1 MPLYFL
7 RLKILRLFKVAK
19 SLFCPQIRH
28 TMFAEFLISMPFI
41 IWDVQPEIVPDSFLP
56 LRWYGL
62 LFAAAFLFGQYFI
75 TKIFQAEGKSE
86 KDVDALTYY
95 MIGATIIGARLG
107 HCLFY
112 QPEIYLKDPI
122 SILKVWEGGLASH
135 GATVGIIFAMWLYSR
150 KRPDQSWL
158 WILDRI
164 VIVVALGGMFIRT
177 GNLMNSEI
185 LGKPGN
191 YPWSMVFV
199 EPFQKIMKA
208 NQGEII
214 EQMAF
219 SKSLAA
225 DTTIDGKIYAPIH
238 LDLVFVRDQMPGTS
252 EQALIHS
259 SIPSMVKA
267 SNGEEEQLY
276 FNPGL
281 AQVKSGFDEKGR
293 KTLQVR
299 MFGLLRHPAM
309 IYEAISCF
317 ILFVLM
323 YQYWK
328 RNVGRVPEGRIF
340 SVFVI
345 VLFTLRFFYEFLKEN
360 QVAFESGLTF
370 NMGQNLSIPLVLVG
384 FYILGR
390 SFRKQEEAPQ

>member
-1 MPLYFL
+1 
-7 RLKILRLFKVAK
+7 
-19 SLFCPQIRH
+19 
-28 TMFAEFLISMPFI
+28 MFAEILTSMPFI
-41 IWDVQPEIVPDSFLP
+41 IWDIQPEIVPDSSIP

-75 TKIFQAEGKSE
+75 TKIFKAEGKSE

-112 QPEIYLKDPI
+112 QPEIYLQDPI

-150 KRPDQSWL
+150 NRPDQSWL

-185 LGKPGN
+185 LGKPGDH
-191 YPWSMVFV
+191 PWSMVFV
-199 EPFQKIMKA
+199 QPFEKTLKTYE
-208 NQGEII
+208 GERI
-214 EQMAF
+214 ETISI
-219 SKSLAA
+219 SKSHAA
-225 DTTIDGKIYAPIH
+225 DTTMDGKVYAPLN
-238 LDLVFVRDQMPGTS
+238 LDLVFVRDRMPGSS
-252 EQALIHS
+252 EQAFLQS
-259 SIPSMVKA
+259 TLPSMVKA
-267 SNGEEEQLY
+267 SNGDEEQLY
-276 FNPGL
+276 YNAGL
-281 AQVKSGFDEKGR
+281 SQIKSGFDEKGR
-293 KTLQVR
+293 TTLHVR
-299 MFGLLRHPAM
+299 IFGLLRHPAM
-309 IYEAISCF
+309 IYEAISCL

-323 YQYWK
+323 YRYWK
-328 RNVGRVPEGRIF
+328 RNVGQVPEGRIF

-384 FYILGR
+384 IFIFVR
-390 SFRKQEEAPQ
+390 SFRKKENNKE

>member
-1 MPLYFL
+1 MYFIH
-7 RLKILRLFKVAK
+7 LKILRDFKE
-19 SLFCPQIRH
+19 SIPLFCPQIRQ
-28 TMFAEFLISMPFI
+28 TMFAEILTSMPFI
-41 IWDVQPEIVPDSFLP
+41 IWDVQPEIIPDSSVP

-62 LFAAAFLFGQYFI
+62 MFAAAFLFGQYFI
-75 TKIFQAEGKSE
+75 TKIFKAEGKSE

-112 QPEIYLKDPI
+112 QPEIYLNDPI

-150 KRPDQSWL
+150 NRPDQSWL

-191 YPWSMVFV
+191 HPWSMVFV
-199 EPFQKIMKA
+199 EPFQNTLKTYE
-208 NQGEII
+208 GERI
-214 EQMAF
+214 EHISF
-219 SKSLAA
+219 SKSHTA
-225 DTTIDGKIYAPIH
+225 DTTIDGKVYAPIH
-238 LDLVFVRDQMPGTS
+238 VDLVFVRDRMPGSS
-252 EQALIHS
+252 EQAFLQS
-259 SIPSMVKA
+259 SIPSMIKA

-276 FNPGL
+276 YNPQL

-293 KTLQVR
+293 KTLQLR
-299 MFGLLRHPAM
+299 LFGLLRHPAM

-323 YQYWK
+323 YRYWN
-328 RNVGRVPEGRIF
+328 RNVGKVQEGRIF

-384 FYILGR
+384 IFILVR

>member
-1 MPLYFL
+1 MYFIH
-7 RLKILRLFKVAK
+7 LKILHHFKE
-19 SLFCPQIRH
+19 SIPLFCPQIRH
-28 TMFAEFLISMPFI
+28 TMFAEILTSMPFI
-41 IWDVQPEIVPDSFLP
+41 IWDVQPEIIPDSSVP

-75 TKIFQAEGKSE
+75 TRIFKAEGKLE

-112 QPEIYLKDPI
+112 QPEIYLSDPI

-150 KRPDQSWL
+150 NRPDQSWL

-199 EPFQKIMKA
+199 QPFESTLKTYE
-208 NQGEII
+208 GERI
-214 EQMAF
+214 EHISI
-219 SKSLAA
+219 SKSHAA
-225 DTTIDGKIYAPIH
+225 DTTIDGKVYAPLH
-238 LDLVFVRDQMPGTS
+238 LDLVFVRDRMPGSS
-252 EQALIHS
+252 EQAFLQS
-259 SIPSMVKA
+259 TLPSMVKS

-276 FNPGL
+276 YNLDL

-293 KTLQVR
+293 KTLQIR
-299 MFGLLRHPAM
+299 LFGLLRHPAM

-323 YQYWK
+323 YRYWK
-328 RNVGRVPEGRIF
+328 RNVGQVPEGRIF

-384 FYILGR
+384 IYIFVK
-390 SFRKQEEAPQ
+390 SFRKRKIP